1 MSLLAQQSAAIGAV
15 GEVVAAGTVAAV
27 AGFVFRTLWKQS
39 AEWERIASDRKAE
52 IEALRHELAAEKAE
66 CAKEIAECRAELDAL
81 RAELAR
87 MRREH
92 R

>member
-1 MSLLAQQSAAIGAV
+1 MTLAQQAAVGAV

-52 IEALRHELAAEKAE
+52 IESLRRDLAAEKAQ

-81 RAELAR
+81 RLEMVRL
-87 MRREH
+87 REERH
-92 R
+92 Q